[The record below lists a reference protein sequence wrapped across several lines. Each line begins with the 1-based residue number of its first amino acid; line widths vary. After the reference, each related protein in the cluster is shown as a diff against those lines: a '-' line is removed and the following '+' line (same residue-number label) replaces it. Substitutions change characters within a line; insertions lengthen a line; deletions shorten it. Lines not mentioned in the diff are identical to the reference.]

1 MCFRVVVFQCVLSLH
16 QNMASAAVSEI
27 TLVKPVFPS
36 SYSETDLSASLAT
49 AQHETYM
56 LWASN
61 QSILRRRLIEEG
73 YPFTV
78 IGNGQPLRQ
87 HFVLH
92 IKDSKVIAW
101 PSPCIWGMAKDYYW
115 AVFVE
120 DRAGTWVG
128 REYPEYDPER
138 PEACAADIEEL
149 MGGLST
155 LKSR

>member
-1 MCFRVVVFQCVLSLH
+1 MGSV
-16 QNMASAAVSEI
+16 AVSEI
-27 TLVKPVFPS
+27 TLMKPVFPL
-36 SYSETDLSASLAT
+36 SYSETDHSGTLSLNHSVSLSPDLSASLAT

-61 QSILRRRLIEEG
+61 QAILRRRLIEEG

-101 PSPCIWGMAKDYYW
+101 PSPCIWGMSKDYYW

-149 MGGLST
+149 MDGLST